1 MADIVGRIKKLI
13 ALSKRNDSPEEA
25 AQAAAHAQDL
35 MFKYQIG
42 ETDLDVGDT
51 DERTSE
57 EIVNTPIQTSDAKRA
72 IWKSSLAHAVAN
84 GFGCEMYFSRNV
96 NGTTFHIFG
105 TESAV
110 QTVHYMYGY
119 LSLEITRLS
128 EREWNAHGKETGEN
142 GKTWKNSFRL
152 AAVTE
157 LRTRLMETRRE
168 QRVKVA
174 TAPTSTAIALY
185 KTDEERV
192 TNEWK
197 AASKRLG
204 IHSVSTAPTRHSY
217 SAYDRGRSAGRKIGL
232 SSGKGIEG
240 SKKRI
245 D

>member
-13 ALSKRNDSPEEA
+13 ALSKSNDSPEEA

-42 ETDLDVGDT
+42 EVDLDVGDT
-51 DERTSE
+51 DERTPE
-57 EIVNTPIQTSDAKRA
+57 EITNNPIQTADTKRA

-84 GFGCEMYFSRNV
+84 GFGCEMYFSRGMGGYQLN
-96 NGTTFHIFG
+96 IFG
-105 TESAV
+105 TASAV

-119 LSLEITRLS
+119 LALEITRLS
-128 EREWNAHGKETGEN
+128 EREWLEHGKGRNEN

-157 LRTRLMETRRE
+157 LRARLMAKRKE
-168 QRVKVA
+168 QQVKVA

-192 TNEWK
+192 ANEWK

-204 IHSVSTAPTRHSY
+204 IHRVSTAPTRHSY